1 MMNNRRRLEE
11 KYLRFKSSGLAG
23 ERSNRLDDIRL
34 SSDAQDWMSTER
46 RKADFGNVYENDF
59 KPPHHNNDY
68 IERYHA
74 SQVPRE
80 YPELNQW
87 ARNGTTDRQK
97 LLGSPIKHLNTEN
110 YTPSRLKPAEMYK
123 LLSNGTPT
131 GKGILVNG
139 KNRRYNSKNL
149 TKTPS
154 KAPHAFQRL
163 RQFLSKMYKSAFDD
177 GTNIETLRESA
188 INILG
193 VGQSLNSD
201 RHVSFANPQSRDCI
215 NNEQEVR
222 QESNPRFASKY
233 ENFESET
240 DENLRH
246 MYEDRLDNLERAYY
260 EDTHELK
267 QQITDLKCQLATSDE
282 LSKRSKSHNAT
293 IDHEASQRRLES
305 ETLRLRE
312 LEQQLLETKRNLEK
326 EYTQLL
332 HERKDFEAQKMDIE
346 EKRRQ
351 IIELDKRRSEILERS
366 KSGNIFHASNNANAV
381 RTLKA
386 EKERVKK
393 LQKTISQRSREISSD
408 LRHTEDDYVAFFE
421 SISVL
426 PSLIIQDKSRD
437 RTVLLRE
444 FESILFSLNP
454 RGPPQKSSFETVKRK
469 FRHYESY
476 LKLFADHLLNNDQSL
491 SLQSDY
497 RLEDLVSIDNLLAKL
512 QRMFMKSL
520 SKKELK
526 LSTVSKI
533 ESRLNDV
540 PRYDI
545 MQYLNDIKIIASSF
559 EKRSKYLSEIKG
571 RYDILA
577 YLLTLRKDFTNLM
590 ISVRTLMSPC

>member
-1 MMNNRRRLEE
+1 MNNRRRLEK
-11 KYLRFKSSGLAG
+11 KYLRFKSSGLTG
-23 ERSNRLDDIRL
+23 ERSNRPDDIRL

-46 RKADFGNVYENDF
+46 RKADFGSVYENDF
-59 KPPHHNNDY
+59 KQTHHNNDY
-68 IERYHA
+68 IERHRT

-80 YPELNQW
+80 HPELNQW
-87 ARNGTTDRQK
+87 TWNGTTNRQK

-123 LLSNGTPT
+123 FLSKGTPAR
-131 GKGILVNG
+131 KGILANG
-139 KNRRYNSKNL
+139 KNRRYNSKSL

-154 KAPHAFQRL
+154 KAPHAFQKL

-188 INILG
+188 INVLG
-193 VGQSLNSD
+193 VGQLLNSS
-201 RHVSFANPQSRDCI
+201 RHVSFANPQLRDYLH
-215 NNEQEVR
+215 NDQEAR
-222 QESNPRFASKY
+222 QETNPRFSSKN

-246 MYEDRLDNLERAYY
+246 MYEDRLDNFKRAYY
-260 EDTHELK
+260 EDTHKLK
-267 QQITDLKCQLATSDE
+267 QQIIDLKCRLASSNE
-282 LSKRSKSHNAT
+282 LFKRSKLHNAT
-293 IDHEASQRRLES
+293 IDHEASQRRVES

-326 EYTQLL
+326 DYTQLL
-332 HERKDFEAQKMDIE
+332 HERKDFEAQRLDIE
-346 EKRRQ
+346 EKRRR
-351 IIELDKRRSEILERS
+351 IMELDKRRSEILERS
-366 KSGNIFHASNNANAV
+366 KSGNICHVSNNGNAV

-393 LQKTISQRSREISSD
+393 LQKTISQRLREIFAD
-408 LRHTEDDYVAFFE
+408 LRHTEDDYVAFLK
-421 SISVL
+421 SISDL
-426 PSLIIQDKSRD
+426 PSLIIRDKSRD
-437 RTVLLRE
+437 RTILLRE

-454 RGPPQKSSFETVKRK
+454 RGPPPTSNFETVKRK

-476 LKLFADHLLNNDQSL
+476 LKLFEDHLLNNDQSL
-491 SLQSDY
+491 LESDY

-526 LSTVSKI
+526 MSTVGKI
-533 ESRLNDV
+533 ESTLNDI
-540 PRYDI
+540 PRYDF
-545 MQYLNDIKIIASSF
+545 MQYLNDIKIIARSF
-559 EKRSKYLSEIKG
+559 ERRWKYVSEIKS

-577 YLLTLRKDFTNLM
+577 YLLTLRREFTNLM
-590 ISVRTLMSPC
+590 ISVRTLMPPPPC